1 MTPWQLGGLDTQPV
15 AGDPSRPRGIHD
27 PVLGTDDRHGL
38 DLWPCVELGNV
49 TPHRALEP
57 QPRDGRVGE
66 VGRTVVVEHAS
77 STGVR
82 EAEPALG
89 VELEV

>member
-1 MTPWQLGGLDTQPV
+1 MAPRQLDGFDTQPV
-15 AGDPSRPRGIHD
+15 ASDPSRPCGIDD
-27 PVLGTDDRHGL
+27 PILGADDRHGL

-57 QPRDGRVGE
+57 QSCDGRVGE
-66 VGRTVVVEHAS
+66 VGWTVVVEHAS

-82 EAEPALG
+82 EAEPALR